1 MAAIDTKGMKVA
13 ELTDDQFSQLR
24 QTEQQLN
31 NAAKK
36 NKEEIY
42 LLAVSRP

>member
-1 MAAIDTKGMKVA
+1 MAQIDTKGMKVA
-13 ELTDDQFSQLR
+13 ELTDEQFAQLR

-31 NAAKK
+31 DAAK

>member
-1 MAAIDTKGMKVA
+1 MADIDTKGMKVA
-13 ELTDDQFSQLR
+13 ELTDDQFSKLR

-31 NAAKK
+31 DAGK

-42 LLAVSRP
+42 LLAVSKP